1 MGKEIRSA
9 MNRREFIDRS
19 ARFAAMAAVLPNVPT
34 LFPEAV
40 PPRLVVAKNGT
51 PGEMVRRAVAELG
64 GMGRFVK
71 HGDVVVVKPNMSW
84 DRVPEQGATTN
95 PEVVREVVKLCLEA
109 GAKKV
114 KVFDSTLNE
123 PRRCYK
129 RSGIQ
134 KAAEEAGADV
144 QFVMDRKFKTAAFPM
159 GDVIKSWELYE
170 DVLDADRLI
179 NVPAA
184 KHHSVPEAGISLGMK
199 NLMGLIG
206 GNRGQYH
213 RNFAKKIVD
222 LSTRI
227 KPDLVI
233 LDAYRVLL
241 RNGPSGGNL
250 ADVVLMKNLIAG
262 ADPVA
267 VDSYGAT
274 LFNLQ
279 PEKIPFLIE
288 AKQRGLGENI
298 LKNVTT
304 RVVTL
309 TA

>member
-1 MGKEIRSA
+1 MDRRKFIAQSA
-9 MNRREFIDRS
+9 QI
-19 ARFAAMAAVLPNVPT
+19 AALAAALPKGT
-34 LFPEAV
+34 LFSADSVFPD
-40 PPRLVVAKNGT
+40 LVVAKDGT
-51 PGEMVRRAVAELG
+51 PGGMVRRAVAELG
-64 GMGRFVK
+64 GMARFVK
-71 HGDVVVVKPNMSW
+71 RGDVVVVKPNMSW
-84 DRVPEQGATTN
+84 DRVPEQGATTH
-95 PEVVREVVKLCLEA
+95 PDVVREVVTLCLEA
-109 GAKKV
+109 EAKKV
-114 KVFDSTLNE
+114 KVFDFTLNE

-134 KAAEEAGADV
+134 KAAEEAGAEV
-144 QFVMDRKFKTAAFPM
+144 QFVQERKFKTTAFPL
-159 GDVIKSWELYE
+159 GEVIRSWEVYE

-184 KHHSVPEAGISLGMK
+184 KHHNVPEAGISLGIK
-199 NLMGLIG
+199 NLMGIIG

-213 RNFAKKIVD
+213 RNFSRKIVD
-222 LSTRI
+222 LSARI

-250 ADVVLMKNLIAG
+250 ADVAVRKHLIAG
-262 ADPVA
+262 IDPVA

-288 AKQRGLGENI
+288 AKQRGLGEND
-298 LKNVTT
+298 LKKVNVK
-304 RVVTL
+304 VIPC

>member
-1 MGKEIRSA
+1 M
-9 MNRREFIDRS
+9 MDRREFLNRS
-19 ARFAAMAAVLPNVPT
+19 ARFAALAAVVGNDRS
-34 LFPEAV
+34 LFPETG
-40 PPRLVVAKNGT
+40 PPQLMVVKNGA
-51 PGEMVRRAVAELG
+51 PDEMVRKALSELG

-71 HGDVVVVKPNMSW
+71 NGDVVVVKPNMSW

-95 PEVVREVVKLCLEA
+95 PEVVKEVVKLCLEA

-114 KVFDSTLNE
+114 KVFDWTLNE

-129 RSGIQ
+129 RTGIQ

-144 QFVMDRKFKTAAFPM
+144 QFIMDRKFKSTSFPI
-159 GDVIKSWELYE
+159 GEAIKSWEIYE

-184 KHHSVPEAGISLGMK
+184 KHHSVPEAGVSLGMK
-199 NLMGLIG
+199 NLMGVIG
-206 GNRGQYH
+206 GNRGQFH
-213 RNFAKKIVD
+213 RNFAKKIID

-250 ADVVLMKNLIAG
+250 ADVAVMKTLIAG

-288 AKQRGLGENI
+288 AKQRGLGENN
-298 LKNVTT
+298 LKKVTT
-304 RVVTL
+304 RIVTL